1 MPIETA
7 LFIGQLE
14 STYPEPSDASS
25 TADDHLRLIK
35 KVLKAQF
42 PGSTGTGLTGVVDL
56 TETEFNNL
64 TGTTN
69 NVQAQLEGL
78 GDSITASVA
87 ALDADLQAQI
97 DALAA
102 SIPDPPFASGTKML
116 FVQETAPVGWT
127 QFVTLDDYMIRVV
140 NSVGGG
146 TGGSDSPIVNDKV
159 IAHTHTAAANAS
171 FAGIHNHTVTGSVTT
186 ADFLYQIGPGDI
198 EDMKGTPV
206 KSIGNTSEQ
215 GAHTHTI
222 TVNISSTGETS
233 WTPKYINTIIATK
246 D

>member
-42 PGSTGTGLTGVVDL
+42 PGATGTGLTGAVDV
-56 TETEFNNL
+56 TETEFSYL
-64 TGTTN
+64 EDVTSPI
-69 NVQAQLEGL
+69 QAQL
-78 GDSITASVA
+78 
-87 ALDADLQAQI
+87 

-102 SIPDPPFASGTKML
+102 SIPADPFPSTTRML
-116 FVQETAPVGWT
+116 FVQATAPVGWT
-127 QFVTLDDYMIRVV
+127 QVTDYNDYMIRVI
-140 NSVGGG
+140 NSTGGG
-146 TGGSDSPIVNDKV
+146 AGGTDSPILNDKV

-171 FAGIHNHTVTGSVTT
+171 FSGLHSHTVTGSVTT
-186 ADFLYQIGPGDI
+186 SDFLYQIGPGDV
-198 EDMKGTPV
+198 DDHKGTPV
-206 KSIGNTSEQ
+206 KSIGNTSER

-222 TVNISSTGETS
+222 TVNINSTGETS
-233 WTPKYINTIIATK
+233 WTPKYLNTIIAQK